1 MMNLLQRKQHA
12 DPTTAELRDQHR
24 EVAMRLARGRGEVV
38 NLEVQVEELRMRRA
52 QLRDT
57 DPIHADLPELDL
69 QVQAA
74 DLELADLQ
82 AQQRF
87 RERSAASLE
96 IAIGIAESR
105 EAPALQARRA
115 QQHDELRHG
124 LPEKLRAALVDVEA
138 LTQLQ
143 GDMQTTHRMYGV
155 TADVLPLGSVLDA
168 LRQTLGGS
176 AEELVRYDR
185 DAVIM
190 KEELD
195 ATGMGRLVS
204 GAHWLET

>member
-12 DPTTAELRDQHR
+12 DPTTAQLRDQHR
-24 EVAMRLARGRGEVV
+24 EVAMKLARGRADVV
-38 NLEVQVEELRMRRA
+38 NLEVHVEELRMRRA

-57 DPIHADLPELDL
+57 DPIHTDIPELDIE
-69 QVQAA
+69 VQAA
-74 DLELADLQ
+74 ELELADLQ

-96 IAIGIAESR
+96 VALGIAESR

-143 GDMQTTHRMYGV
+143 ADMATTHRMYGV
-155 TADVLPLGSVLDA
+155 TADVLPLGSVLDG
-168 LRQTLGGS
+168 LRQTLGS
-176 AEELVRYDR
+176 AVDEIERYDR
-185 DAVIM
+185 EAVVM
-190 KEELD
+190 RAQME
-195 ATGMGRLVS
+195 ASGMARLVS
-204 GAHWLET
+204 GAHWVKN

>member
-1 MMNLLQRKQHA
+1 MMSLLQRKQHA
-12 DPTTAELRDQHR
+12 DPTAAQLRDQHR
-24 EVAMRLARGRGEVV
+24 EVAMKLARGRTDVV
-38 NLEVQVEELRMRRA
+38 NLEGQVEELRMRRA

-57 DPIHADLPELDL
+57 DPIHTDLPELDIA
-69 QVQAA
+69 VQDAER
-74 DLELADLQ
+74 ELADLQ

-143 GDMQTTHRMYGV
+143 ADMQTTHRMYGV

-168 LRQTLGGS
+168 LRSTLGSGVD
-176 AEELVRYDR
+176 EIERYDR

-190 KEELD
+190 KETMD
-195 ATGMGRLVS
+195 ASGMGRLVS
-204 GAHWLET
+204 GAVWVKS